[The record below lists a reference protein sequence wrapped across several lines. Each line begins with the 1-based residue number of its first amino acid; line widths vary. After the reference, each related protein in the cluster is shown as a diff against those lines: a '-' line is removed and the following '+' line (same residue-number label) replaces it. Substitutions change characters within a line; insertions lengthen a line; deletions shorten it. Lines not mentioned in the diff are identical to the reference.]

1 MNLYSYQKRLREL
14 ILAGKSVILQAP
26 TGAGKTR
33 ASLTPFLDTFW
44 DAPISLFPK
53 KCVYIVPMRVL
64 ANQFTE
70 EMRER
75 AGSYGRIFKR
85 DITIGRQT
93 GEYREDPEFHRDL
106 TFATIDQVL
115 SSWLLR
121 PYSQSKRKWNL
132 NAGAFVGSY
141 LIFDEFH
148 LFDPDSTLPT
158 TLQMLKTLK
167 GISPFVLMTATFSKE
182 MLQALANELNA
193 EAILLDA
200 SDLADIPAQKKTRIF
215 HTVSQPLVAEDAI
228 YVEKIVETH
237 LAQNGRQ
244 RSLVVCNQVER
255 AQLVYQTLRDHPQ
268 LANVHIRLV
277 HSRFLQK
284 DRQGSENEIRI
295 EFHKDHA
302 LHTQESM
309 IVVGTQVVE
318 VGLDMSCRALHTE
331 LAPGAAILQ
340 RAGRC
345 ARYQGEVGDVYVYYL
360 EPDKRAPYNGKEA
373 KQQCEL
379 TWHLLQEHEGEHLD
393 FSKEQDL
400 INFAHTPTD
409 RRILAGLQGTEFG
422 WRNEIYDLWQNDS
435 SRGEASRLIRDIQ
448 AVSVVIHA
456 DPDQLAHAPF
466 KADSFSLH
474 PGTLQGKYQQW
485 KNENESKDPDWDD
498 GRLPWLAKR
507 LEEIEEEADIQ
518 GNYPIRYQFP
528 DVRGA
533 FDLYAPLVVLNPA
546 LVSYTTELGL
556 VLSPEKFDLLPEVEP
571 YQSAVPEFSETQ
583 ERAQYGYK
591 LESYEEHIRLVHQ
604 AFAQNW
610 QGWIDAQGYESWLD
624 WVTAVGAR
632 IEHKYNWQAGI
643 VAQMAQL
650 VVCLHDL
657 GKLSQGW
664 QGWAREWQAQVGH
677 PLAPGETAA
686 HTDYDPTNKT
696 HKTLNRKLGGKRP
709 THAVE
714 SAYAAYPLMYAL
726 LPDNNHLP
734 LFRAAFT
741 AVARH
746 HGPFS
751 AQPGS
756 YALIDGYAE
765 HVGETAVFLPFPLN
779 RDKVKANLAYD
790 FKAQRNIDR
799 NFLIQPDQDQGDMVC
814 YTVFVR
820 ALRHA
825 DQEGTKRGSK

>member
-1 MNLYSYQKRLREL
+1 MELYTYQKRVAKL
-14 ILAGKSVILQAP
+14 IRGGKNIILQAP
-26 TGAGKTR
+26 TGAGKTM
-33 ASLTPFLDTFW
+33 AALWPFLVGWAADLETMPRK
-44 DAPISLFPK
+44 A
-53 KCVYIVPMRVL
+53 VYAVPMRVL
-64 ANQFTE
+64 ANQFDEEYKKIVYE
-70 EMRER
+70 EMLL
-75 AGSYGRIFKR
+75 ANPP
-85 DITIGRQT
+85 TIKRQT

-167 GISPFVLMTATFSKE
+167 GISPFVLMTATFSQE
-182 MLQALANELNA
+182 MLQALAIELNA

-200 SDLADIPAQKKTRIF
+200 GDLANIPAQKKTRTF
-215 HTVSQPLVAEDAI
+215 HTVLQPLVAEDVI
-228 YVEKIVETH
+228 NVEKIVETH

-255 AQLVYQTLRDHPQ
+255 AQMVYQALRDHPQ
-268 LANVHIRLV
+268 LANVRIRLL
-277 HSRFLQK
+277 HSRFLQR
-284 DRQGSENEIRI
+284 DRQGIENEIRT

-318 VGLDMSCRALHTE
+318 VGLDMSCRGLHTE
-331 LAPGAAILQ
+331 LAPGTAVLQ

-345 ARYQGEVGDVYVYYL
+345 ARYPGEVGDVYVYYL
-360 EPDKRAPYNGKEA
+360 EPDRRAPYNGKEA

-379 TWHLLQEHEGEHLD
+379 TWQWLLEHEGEHLD

-409 RRILAGLQGTEFG
+409 ERILAGLQGTEFG
-422 WRNEIYDLWQNDS
+422 WRNQIYDLWQNDS

-456 DPDQLAHAPF
+456 DPVQLAHAPF

-507 LEEIEEEADIQ
+507 LEEIEEEANIQ
-518 GNYPIRYQFP
+518 GNYPIRYQFA

-533 FDLYAPLVVLNPA
+533 VELYTPLIALNPA

-556 VLSPEKFDLLPEVEP
+556 VLSPEKFDLPSEVEP
-571 YQSAVPEFSETQ
+571 YQSTVPEFAERE

-591 LESYEEHIRLVHQ
+591 LESYEEHIKLVHE
-604 AFAQNW
+604 AFTQNW
-610 QGWIDAQGYESWLD
+610 QGWIDAQGHGSWLE
-624 WVTAVGAR
+624 WVTAVGTR
-632 IEHKYNWQAGI
+632 IEQKYKWQAGI

-657 GKLSQGW
+657 GKLNQGW
-664 QGWAREWQAQVGH
+664 QGWARDWQAQVGNS
-677 PLAPGETAA
+677 LLTGETAA
-686 HTDYDPTNKT
+686 HTDYDPTNKV
-696 HKTLNRKLGGKRP
+696 HKTLNRKMGGKRP

-714 SAYAAYPLMYAL
+714 SAYAAYPLLYDL

-741 AVARH
+741 AIARH

-751 AQPGS
+751 AQPDS

-765 HVGETAVFLPFPLN
+765 HVGETAVFLPSLLN
-779 RDKVKANLAYD
+779 TDKVRAILVYD

-799 NFLIQPDQDQGDMVC
+799 NLLIQPDQDRGDMVC
-814 YTVFVR
+814 YMVFVR

-825 DQEGTKRGSK
+825 DQEGTKRGSD